1 MHTQNVLLVCIYEPD
16 ELEDKVWD
24 VNEVAVAGVMKVAIG
39 KCCEAL
45 DSLKERLPRS
55 DQQRRELARGY
66 VHGYACIA
74 PVYLVCVCSCVCVC
88 VLCTK
93 CMYYHACEFLFF
105 FLCICVFVCVICV
118 CFYVCGCTL
127 LFDFDFLVDGQH
139 HDAC

>member
-1 MHTQNVLLVCIYEPD
+1 MHNWNVLLICIYEPD

-24 VNEVAVAGVMKVAIG
+24 VNEVAVAGIMKVAIG

-74 PVYLVCVCSCVCVC
+74 PVWCVCSCVCVVYVMHVLTLRLCSSFC
-88 VLCTK
+88 VCVCL
-93 CMYYHACEFLFF
+93 
-105 FLCICVFVCVICV
+105 CVFFVFVFMCV
-118 CFYVCGCTL
+118 GAPS
-127 LFDFDFLVDGQH
+127 FLILTF
-139 HDAC
+139 